1 MLPARVQV
9 SAVEINIEVPVIRPP
24 GSIARWL
31 FPSKVNKVLELNV
44 VPKGLDIFVE
54 EETEQVSNYVLKHKG
69 QDP

>member
-9 SAVEINIEVPVIRPP
+9 SAVEINIEVPVIRPH
-24 GSIARWL
+24 GSTARWL

-54 EETEQVSNYVLKHKG
+54 EETEQVSNCALEDKG